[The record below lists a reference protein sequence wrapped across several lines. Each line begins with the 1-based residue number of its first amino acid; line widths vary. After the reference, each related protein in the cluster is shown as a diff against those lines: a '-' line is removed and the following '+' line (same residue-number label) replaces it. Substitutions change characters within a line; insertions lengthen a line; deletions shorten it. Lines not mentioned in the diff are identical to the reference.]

1 MAFNVLGTELEP
13 CSHEPLTG
21 FYRDGC
27 CNTGAE
33 DAGHHII
40 CAIMTEEFLDFS
52 QSVGNDLTT
61 PQPKLNFPGLSPGDS
76 WCLSV
81 GRWQQALE
89 AGVAPPVVLASTHI
103 LAIEWVSRIDLVK
116 HAVDANV
123 SVGRE
128 TGIRSGAE
136 LEEEAGEK
144 SDGEAAAQNGAQSN
158 GEADGVADGESDDK
172 TIGEELDELA
182 TDIRDIVSDLKD
194 LKRELGMLE
203 RELKEEFGDPDEDSE
218 DYIR

>member
-13 CSHEPLTG
+13 CSHDPLTG

-33 DAGHHII
+33 DTGHHII
-40 CAIMTEEFLDFS
+40 CAIMTEEFLAFS

-61 PQPKLNFPGLSPGDS
+61 PQPKLRFPGLSPGDS

-89 AGVAPPVVLASTHI
+89 AGVAPPVVLSSTHI
-103 LAIEWVSRIDLVK
+103 LAIEWVSRSDLVR
-116 HAVDANV
+116 HAVDAD
-123 SVGRE
+123 
-128 TGIRSGAE
+128 A
-136 LEEEAGEK
+136 EAGTG
-144 SDGEAAAQNGAQSN
+144 SAAGTSAAAGTDA
-158 GEADGVADGESDDK
+158 EADDM

-182 TDIRDIVSDLKD
+182 TDIREIVNDLKD
-194 LKRELGMLE
+194 LKRELGLLE
-203 RELKEEFGDPDEDSE
+203 RELKEGLDDPDEDSE

>member
-13 CSHEPLTG
+13 CSHDPLTG

-27 CNTGAE
+27 CSTGAE
-33 DAGHHII
+33 DAGQHII
-40 CAIMTEEFLDFS
+40 CAIMTEEFLEFS
-52 QSVGNDLTT
+52 KSVGNDLTT
-61 PQPKLNFPGLSPGDS
+61 PQPGLRFPGLAPGDS
-76 WCLSV
+76 WCLSA

-103 LAIEWVSRIDLVK
+103 LAIEWVSRSDLVS
-116 HAVDANV
+116 HAVDAE
-123 SVGRE
+123 GQAADDQ
-128 TGIRSGAE
+128 T
-136 LEEEAGEK
+136 AGG
-144 SDGEAAAQNGAQSN
+144 DNQ
-158 GEADGVADGESDDK
+158 

-182 TDIRDIVSDLKD
+182 TDIREIVNELKD
-194 LKRELGMLE
+194 LKRDLGLLE

>member
-13 CSHEPLTG
+13 CSHDPLTG

-27 CNTGAE
+27 CSTGAE
-33 DAGHHII
+33 DAGQHII
-40 CAIMTEEFLDFS
+40 CAIMTEEFLEFS
-52 QSVGNDLTT
+52 KSVGNDLTT
-61 PQPKLNFPGLSPGDS
+61 PQPGLRFPGLAPGDS
-76 WCLSV
+76 WCLSA

-103 LAIEWVSRIDLVK
+103 LAIEWVSRSDLVS
-116 HAVDANV
+116 HAVDAE
-123 SVGRE
+123 GQAADAQA
-128 TGIRSGAE
+128 TDAQAADDQTTDDQAADDQT
-136 LEEEAGEK
+136 AGG
-144 SDGEAAAQNGAQSN
+144 DNQ
-158 GEADGVADGESDDK
+158 

-182 TDIRDIVSDLKD
+182 TDIREIVNELKD
-194 LKRELGMLE
+194 LKRDLGLLE

>member
-13 CSHEPLTG
+13 CSHDPLTG

-27 CNTGAE
+27 CSTGAE

-40 CAIMTEEFLDFS
+40 CAIMTEEFLEFS
-52 QSVGNDLTT
+52 KSVGNDLTT
-61 PQPKLNFPGLSPGDS
+61 PQPGLRFPGLAPGDS
-76 WCLSV
+76 WCLSA

-103 LAIEWVSRIDLVK
+103 LAIEWVSRSDLVS
-116 HAVDANV
+116 HAVDAE
-123 SVGRE
+123 GQ
-128 TGIRSGAE
+128 
-136 LEEEAGEK
+136 
-144 SDGEAAAQNGAQSN
+144 AAGAQTT
-158 GEADGVADGESDDK
+158 GAQTTDAQTADGDNQ

-182 TDIRDIVSDLKD
+182 TDIREIVNELKD
-194 LKRELGMLE
+194 LKRDLGLLE